1 LRRLIAALGIA
12 LILLLGTAAVSP
24 GLHHRM
30 HSDGCDETASQHSCA
45 VVLFASGV
53 TLMTAAIAVPAP
65 RVAWHDAGRPVHTEI
80 LLVAPRYLR
89 QPERGPPGL
98 LS

>member
-12 LILLLGTAAVSP
+12 LVLLLGTATASP
-24 GLHHRM
+24 ALHHWM
-30 HSDGCDETASQHSCA
+30 HGDGCDETASHSCA

-65 RVAWHDAGRPVHTEI
+65 RVAWHDAVRPAHTEI